1 MKKLALLIIVL
12 SAVFFTSCAPDFYC
26 KRCLIPPTVIHTVEV
41 KDSIIIQ
48 EVLKDTTITVYLPP
62 DSMITVVKVICDSAG
77 LAQLSEI
84 VVQKN
89 RMVMRLKIENGVLT
103 QNITQIADSLV
114 FVIQTKEKTI
124 NQMQSTIDRLK
135 ETEVKVERY
144 VPGYIEV
151 LAIIGG
157 IFLILITITIA
168 YNIGKRGIPK
178 FLRWG
183 SGG

>member
-1 MKKLALLIIVL
+1 MKKLLFLLVVV
-12 SAVFFTSCAPDFYC
+12 VFATSCAPDFYC
-26 KRCLIPPTVIHTVEV
+26 KRCLVEPTVIHTVEV

-48 EVLKDTTITVYLPP
+48 EVLKDTTIVVHLPA

-84 VVQKN
+84 VVRKN
-89 RMVMRLKIENGVLT
+89 RMVMRLQIENGVLT

-124 NQMQSTIDRLK
+124 NQMQTTIDRLNK
-135 ETEVKVERY
+135 TEVKKERY

-168 YNIGKRGIPK
+168 YNIGKGGFMRK
-178 FLRWG
+178 LLRWG